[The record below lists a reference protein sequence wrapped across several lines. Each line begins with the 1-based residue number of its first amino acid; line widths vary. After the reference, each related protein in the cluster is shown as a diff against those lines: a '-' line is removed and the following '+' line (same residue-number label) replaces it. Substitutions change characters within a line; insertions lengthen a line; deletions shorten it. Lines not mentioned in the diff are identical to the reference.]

1 MLIYG
6 PKIFVKLIFSG
17 FCLFSTFMTI
27 IHYRVGEW
35 ARWWAVSQSV
45 KQWVSQSASQSIS
58 ESVSQLVSES
68 VSESEL
74 VSQSVSQS
82 ISQTHNQSVSRW
94 VSDWV
99 SQSVSQSLS
108 QTVNQWV
115 SESVSQSVSQPTHR
129 HSSPFQ
135 QISYIASER
144 FQRRI
149 GFSRPYS
156 RDFADQ
162 HIVKHIFKITRH
174 NNQTLKYKQSRKKFI
189 KFNF

>member
-1 MLIYG
+1 
-6 PKIFVKLIFSG
+6 
-17 FCLFSTFMTI
+17 MTI

-45 KQWVSQSASQSIS
+45 KQWVSQSVSQSIS
-58 ESVSQLVSES
+58 KWVSEWVG
-68 VSESEL
+68 VSE
-74 VSQSVSQS
+74 SVSQS
-82 ISQTHNQSVSRW
+82 ISQTHNQSVIRW
-94 VSDWV
+94 ASEWV
-99 SQSVSQSLS
+99 SQSDSKSVTQSNSQSVS
-108 QTVNQWV
+108 QWV
-115 SESVSQSVSQPTHR
+115 SESVSQPTYR

-174 NNQTLKYKQSRKKFI
+174 NNQTLKYKQSRKKNSLSLI
-189 KFNF
+189 SKYIGLNKIAWIVAHSIMVQLPW

>member
-1 MLIYG
+1 MSE
-6 PKIFVKLIFSG
+6 PD
-17 FCLFSTFMTI
+17 
-27 IHYRVGEW
+27 GELSVS
-35 ARWWAVSQSV
+35 RSNSELVSQSV
-45 KQWVSQSASQSIS
+45 SQLVS
-58 ESVSQLVSES
+58 ESVSQLVSEP

-82 ISQTHNQSVSRW
+82 DTQSVSESMSQW
-94 VSDWV
+94 VSKSV
-99 SQSVSQSLS
+99 SKSVTQSNSQSVSQ
-108 QTVNQWV
+108 WV
-115 SESVSQSVSQPTHR
+115 SESVSQPTHR

-174 NNQTLKYKQSRKKFI
+174 NNQTLKYKQSRKNSLSLISKYVGLNKI
-189 KFNF
+189 TWIVAHSIVVQLPW

>member
-1 MLIYG
+1 
-6 PKIFVKLIFSG
+6 
-17 FCLFSTFMTI
+17 MTI
-27 IHYRVGEW
+27 IHYREGEW

-45 KQWVSQSASQSIS
+45 KQWVSQSVSQ
-58 ESVSQLVSES
+58 SVSQLVSES
-68 VSESEL
+68 FSQLVSEW
-74 VSQSVSQS
+74 V
-82 ISQTHNQSVSRW
+82 SQTHNLSVSRW
-94 VSDWV
+94 ASEWV
-99 SQSVSQSLS
+99 SQSDSKSVTQSNSQS
-108 QTVNQWV
+108 V
-115 SESVSQSVSQPTHR
+115 SESVSQPTYR

-174 NNQTLKYKQSRKKFI
+174 NNQTLKYKQSSKNSLSLISKNIALNKIAWIVAHFI
-189 KFNF
+189 MVQLPW

>member
-1 MLIYG
+1 
-6 PKIFVKLIFSG
+6 
-17 FCLFSTFMTI
+17 MTI

-45 KQWVSQSASQSIS
+45 EQWVSQ
-58 ESVSQLVSES
+58 SVSQLVSES
-68 VSESEL
+68 FSQLVSEWVG

-82 ISQTHNQSVSRW
+82 VSQTHNLSVSRW
-94 VSDWV
+94 ASEWV
-99 SQSVSQSLS
+99 SQSDSKSVTQS
-108 QTVNQWV
+108 N
-115 SESVSQSVSQPTHR
+115 SQSVSEWVSQPTYR

-174 NNQTLKYKQSRKKFI
+174 HNQTLKYKQSRKKFI